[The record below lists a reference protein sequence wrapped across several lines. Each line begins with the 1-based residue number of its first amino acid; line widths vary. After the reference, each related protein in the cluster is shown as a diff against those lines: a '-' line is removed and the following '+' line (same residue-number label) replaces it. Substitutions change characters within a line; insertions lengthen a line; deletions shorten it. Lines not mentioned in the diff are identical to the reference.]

1 MPRPREIPTRAG
13 AFAFPRVTPDP
24 RAPDDADVA
33 VVVVTPA
40 APLTF
45 EVKGGS
51 YATDFTMLAMLRD
64 QDGQP
69 THKTSQA
76 YRLTGPAAA
85 RDAAMRSEVRLARTL
100 AIAPGTYSVWGAV
113 HDAKSGR
120 AGVAEQRL
128 SVDGGGATGL
138 GISSLVLLR
147 RLERAYAPAAGD
159 PLVVDGRL
167 ITPNLGEPMFRTP
180 DARLGFYFVITG
192 ADLGEQLQ
200 AKLQFYV
207 DGIPE
212 PKPLLF
218 EAPIPLGAADARGVA
233 RSLGSLPLKDLPLA
247 SLEARL
253 IIERFGQQDMRR
265 AYFRLE
271 APRPEVLGPP
281 PVP

>member
-1 MPRPREIPTRAG
+1 
-13 AFAFPRVTPDP
+13 
-24 RAPDDADVA
+24 
-33 VVVVTPA
+33 
-40 APLTF
+40 
-45 EVKGGS
+45 
-51 YATDFTMLAMLRD
+51 
-64 QDGQP
+64 
-69 THKTSQA
+69 
-76 YRLTGPAAA
+76 
-85 RDAAMRSEVRLARTL
+85 
-100 AIAPGTYSVWGAV
+100 
-113 HDAKSGR
+113 
-120 AGVAEQRL
+120 
-128 SVDGGGATGL
+128 
-138 GISSLVLLR
+138 
-147 RLERAYAPAAGD
+147 
-159 PLVVDGRL
+159 
-167 ITPNLGEPMFRTP
+167 MFRTP

-271 APRPEVLGPP
+271 APRPEVPGPP